1 MDADDLLTVSDLS
14 ASYRGARAIS
24 EISLNLR
31 SSEVVALL
39 GANGAG
45 KTTLLRVLSGLH
57 AEATGQWTLRG
68 SPARGLPAHVLAERG
83 LAHVPEGRQLF
94 GEMTVRENLEIGM
107 YRKWPLK
114 PGALDPAFDLFP
126 ELSVLIGRLAYSLSG
141 GEQQMVALARAF
153 LPDPDVVLLDEP
165 SLGLAPVVVDR
176 ILQAVDVMRDAG
188 KAILIVEQDTEVA
201 LACCDRGYVLTDGRI
216 VASGSAA
223 ELKADKTLEH
233 AYLGDG

>member
-1 MDADDLLTVSDLS
+1 MDVDEFMTVFDLS
-14 ASYRGARAIS
+14 ASYRGALAIA
-24 EISLNLR
+24 EISLHLR
-31 SSEVVALL
+31 AGEVVALL

-57 AEATGQWTLRG
+57 SEATGRWTLRG
-68 SPARGLPAHVLAERG
+68 REANGLAAHVLAQRG

-94 GEMTVRENLEIGM
+94 GEMTVRENLEMGLF
-107 YRKWPLK
+107 RRWPMK
-114 PGALDPAFDLFP
+114 SGDLDPAFELFP
-126 ELSVLIGRLAYSLSG
+126 ELSPLVGRLAYSLSG

-201 LACCDRGYVLTDGRI
+201 LSCCDRGYVLADGRI

-223 ELKADKTLEH
+223 ELRADNTLEH